1 MSISAIE
8 GHIAIALGAR
18 AVRKNTMTANRFFVV
33 ALMMLSMAACRG
45 GGAEVS
51 STVEG
56 ATLGQQL
63 QDLENARTAGLI
75 SEDEYQGSREA
86 IMERYNQ

>member
-1 MSISAIE
+1 
-8 GHIAIALGAR
+8 
-18 AVRKNTMTANRFFVV
+18 MTVNRFFVV
-33 ALMMLSMAACRG
+33 ALMMLGMAACSG

-63 QDLENARTAGLI
+63 QDLEKARADGLI
-75 SEDEYQGSREA
+75 SEDEYQDSREA

>member
-1 MSISAIE
+1 M
-8 GHIAIALGAR
+8 R
-18 AVRKNTMTANRFFVV
+18 ANRFFIV
-33 ALMMLSMAACRG
+33 ALMMLGMAACRG

-63 QDLENARTAGLI
+63 QDLEKARADALI
-75 SEDEYQGSREA
+75 SEDEYQDSREA

>member
-1 MSISAIE
+1 
-8 GHIAIALGAR
+8 
-18 AVRKNTMTANRFFVV
+18 MTANRIFVV
-33 ALMMLSMAACRG
+33 ALMMLGMAACRG

-56 ATLGQQL
+56 TTLGQQL
-63 QDLENARTAGLI
+63 QDLEKARADGLI
-75 SEDEYQGSREA
+75 SEDEYQDSREA

>member
-1 MSISAIE
+1 M
-8 GHIAIALGAR
+8 R
-18 AVRKNTMTANRFFVV
+18 ANRFFIV

-63 QDLENARTAGLI
+63 QDLEKARADRLI
-75 SEDEYQGSREA
+75 SEDEYQDSREA